1 MIYNQTV
8 TWTAFAI
15 LAMFKSSLGLLTTKE
30 EEIVVIL
37 EEEEEEIVV
46 LTSAG
51 HSEEEFV
58 GLRHCGELSCI
69 ARVFVRL
76 RHFSRKFHF
85 DLDLVLSHFLSL
97 HAYK

>member
-1 MIYNQTV
+1 V
-8 TWTAFAI
+8 SHFS
-15 LAMFKSSLGLLTTKE
+15 LFFKSSLGLLTTKE

-76 RHFSRKFHF
+76 RHFSLKKCYQA
-85 DLDLVLSHFLSL
+85 V
-97 HAYK
+97 